1 MNDTENAAPRR
12 RGRQKKLDI
21 QEPVDTFM
29 QDNVS
34 IDPEFDDFVMPSV
47 PPQAS
52 SADYSSDKPMRKPT
66 QASSADYSSDRP
78 IRKPMRESMRESDL
92 ARAERRAAEI
102 LGAINT
108 LDDGVDEFR
117 IDRDMVP
124 EGWSYEWK
132 RKTVMG
138 QEDVGYQTALA
149 RSGWEPV
156 DVNKDSKH
164 RALMGA
170 DWKGQTIERKG
181 MILMERPKSI
191 TDEAR
196 RLELRRARGQVQIK
210 EEQLTA
216 APPGQFERTN
226 QDSSLAKVKKGYEP
240 MPIPEK

>member
-12 RGRQKKLDI
+12 RGRQKKSDI

-47 PPQAS
+47 PP
-52 SADYSSDKPMRKPT
+52 

>member
-12 RGRQKKLDI
+12 RGRQKKSDI
-21 QEPVDTFM
+21 QESVDTFM

-34 IDPEFDDFVMPSV
+34 IDPEFDDFDIPSM

-52 SADYSSDKPMRKPT
+52 SADYSSDKPM
-66 QASSADYSSDRP
+66 
-78 IRKPMRESMRESDL
+78 RKPMRESMRESDL

-196 RLELRRARGQVQIK
+196 RLESRRARGQVQIK

>member
-12 RGRQKKLDI
+12 RGRQKKSDI

-52 SADYSSDKPMRKPT
+52 SADYSSDRPM
-66 QASSADYSSDRP
+66 
-78 IRKPMRESMRESDL
+78 RKPMRESMRESDL

>member
-52 SADYSSDKPMRKPT
+52 SADYSSDRPM
-66 QASSADYSSDRP
+66 
-78 IRKPMRESMRESDL
+78 RKPMRESMRESDL

>member
-12 RGRQKKLDI
+12 RGRQKKSDI

-47 PPQAS
+47 P
-52 SADYSSDKPMRKPT
+52 T
-66 QASSADYSSDRP
+66 QASSANYSSDRP